1 MLRKQSRRSVRLLS
15 YAITTWLA
23 LPAYTAWASEAASGG
38 NTNVTTADVR
48 VEADAAQEEAKYESQ
63 QKTIIT
69 KEDIEKKQAK
79 SVEDII
85 FSETGVSRTVDAMG
99 RVGVSIRGAEPRH
112 TLILVDGQPVMG
124 DFAKYY
130 GAADEVMRL
139 GTENVERIEIIQ
151 GAASAKYGSDA
162 IGGVVN
168 VITKQAGKEPV
179 IKFNVEGRR
188 TADTDGLFPYQ
199 NVFLRA
205 DTGTIGKA
213 QFGVYGNKRD
223 IMPVYGSEARVKT
236 GLASYVTDFE
246 DNSLRYY
253 GEATNIGLIG
263 SYKAD
268 ANNSFSFRM
277 ERYNE
282 DLNRYVKRTDSIME
296 PQQHYSRKSGRNNYN
311 IGWEGRNKDTD
322 WKIEFN
328 HARMLEDDLTL
339 TSNYGRSSYTGKNM
353 LNYVDNID
361 HAQMNFDATFNT
373 QLNDKH
379 LLMYNFGYAHETGSG
394 SRLKSA
400 PNTYLKKIDPWDYDK
415 SLLVV
420 QRDVPELGLKKGT
433 IASFIHAHKL
443 IPDPEK
449 GLRWD
454 VDYELYGYNR
464 SDPNSYKPEF
474 SYEEFQKYMPE
485 GGRITEYDNLP
496 ADVKAR
502 YDRFNARVR
511 DEANRTGKH
520 GNVTSPNLY
529 GASYYHDE
537 GYFDPD
543 DPTYTRKIKYNY
555 TLNGRLFSE
564 IQNSLANQLI
574 IGEATIN
581 KYHLVVGDTW
591 MLNNDTIF
599 TPILRMDHS
608 SLFGTNITA
617 NFGITHNLG
626 GNPHRRFKANIGTG
640 YSEPGMG
647 ELYYN
652 WEMYGGSPVDQN
664 RARLGWYWTG
674 NPNLKPEKSVNFD
687 IGYEAETKNMTM
699 RANLFHNTIRN
710 YMTTYY
716 TGYNIDFH
724 PNVTGAEKLG
734 YPPDMLYSFKNIG
747 KAQITGL
754 ELEVRNKLDKHWSTK
769 VGYTFLHAI
778 NKSDPN
784 MPKRLLDK
792 PQHKLDIGID
802 YENVRGGFR
811 ASLWGDYY
819 IHMLDSNSVT
829 GNANYMNMDS
839 DLQGGYIFANQY
851 ARAGAQR
858 YQTKTFGIWNLMLQK
873 KFGEDAM
880 VYLGVDN
887 LFNHRDDNRATQARV
902 YRLGANLKFGPDSN
916 TQPKAPLTEEEKA
929 ARAAQDA
936 AYEKDFFAQT
946 SNTFAKGSPDMF
958 FARPFDRE
966 KLRGIKLI
974 GDYQLEWDTHGGA
987 DRPQIKMT
995 EDASVGTAEKNMFDR
1010 KEHGFSQRLRFG
1022 FDARAND
1029 NLNISVLATASGKDG
1044 VDTRTDIPKSK
1055 ALNHLRISNFDV
1067 TYHNRNL
1074 DISMG
1079 RLNEQLGVTGYYFGK
1094 EYDGIRASW
1103 TNAHTQIQL
1112 GYGNFKHS
1120 TGISDSAYT
1129 HATHKVFYRPPTIS
1143 EFIGLKRSPFNNA
1156 FDGEDVVPNADD
1168 KINFYQQLIKA
1179 KENGATPAEQI
1190 ALIKK
1195 MYDIAVGAYGKEL
1208 LKKDALNDESYMQMN
1223 PPGYFDYQYTDSN
1236 GDIQTGSIWSLDYYT
1251 WIGGHKEDQQTFYM
1265 SMADYPN
1272 ALEGDGSAALNQWW
1286 TNNKAHIE
1294 DVLKKIVRDQHDD
1307 ASNIQFTR
1315 PDSDLKKELHD
1326 SNFVDDDSSDL
1337 SSRFD
1342 FPKVVHE
1349 YFTAIANRLSWTEY
1363 GSLMPRDALGK
1374 FTGLLIKVEGTVLE
1388 ADRIPPINKAIFLQ
1402 AKHALTPNVGISLW
1416 YLGSTGSENYHAE
1429 HANGKSND
1437 VYDYTHLAR
1446 VIGIGAKWK
1455 MGKNASMSVDYG
1467 QNRTAFGRHM
1477 NGHTIYEHPSGS
1489 DQFNIRGHAMGG
1501 TPHFWTLRFDI
1512 GKSDMAVKGSWNV
1525 FADYK
1530 HFEHGSFFGGN
1541 GTGYLPDRY
1550 LDGIRS
1556 FSVGAGYVPVENLL
1570 VEAFY
1575 TFDAKGIGSRDTLY
1589 GGEKFTLGNYAGM
1602 RLTYNF

>member
-79 SVEDII
+79 SVEEII

-339 TSNYGRSSYTGKNM
+339 TSNYGRSAYTGKNM

-415 SLLVV
+415 SLMVV
-420 QRDVPELGLKKGT
+420 QRDAPAFGLKKGT
-433 IASFIHAHKL
+433 IASFIQAHKL
-443 IPDPEK
+443 TPDPER

-454 VDYELYGYNR
+454 VDYELYNYNK
-464 SDPNSYKPEF
+464 SDPNSYKPSFTQEDYLRYSNNGTETSF
-474 SYEEFQKYMPE
+474 TQILNNMPPE
-485 GGRITEYDNLP
+485 AR
-496 ADVKAR
+496 AR
-502 YDRFNARVR
+502 YNEFNSKIRQENAGHLMQGSGVY
-511 DEANRTGKH
+511 DWH
-520 GNVTSPNLY
+520 GLVYYYDPNN
-529 GASYYHDE
+529 
-537 GYFDPD
+537 
-543 DPTYTRKIKYNY
+543 YNY
-555 TLNGRLFSE
+555 TLNGKKFAE
-564 IQNSLANQLI
+564 VQQSLANQLLM
-574 IGEATIN
+574 GEATIN

-652 WEMYGGSPVDQN
+652 WEMYGGSPVDQD

-724 PNVTGAEKLG
+724 PNITGAEKLG

-754 ELEVRNKLDKHWSTK
+754 ELEVKNKLDKHWSTK

-829 GNANYMNMDS
+829 GNANYMKMDS

-916 TQPKAPLTEEEKA
+916 TQSKAPLTEEEKA

-995 EDASVGTAEKNMFDR
+995 EDSFVGSAERNMLDR

-1022 FDARAND
+1022 FDVRAND
-1029 NLNISVLATASGKDG
+1029 NLNISVLATALGKDG

-1079 RLNEQLGVTGYYFGK
+1079 RLNERLGVTGYYFGK

-1103 TNAHTQIQL
+1103 TNEHTQIQL

-1129 HATHKVFYRPPTIS
+1129 HATHRVFYRPPTMAEFVGLNIS
-1143 EFIGLKRSPFNNA
+1143 DLYTTFTTPA
-1156 FDGEDVVPNADD
+1156 PVPEAND
-1168 KINFYQQLIKA
+1168 KMNFYQQLEA
-1179 KENGATPAEQI
+1179 ATTIEEKRAI
-1190 ALIKK
+1190 VKR
-1195 MYDIAVGAYGKEL
+1195 MYDIAVGAYGKDF
-1208 LKKDALNDESYMQMN
+1208 LKAGGIQTSDSYLQMDPPMMFNYKYTDEHGVEQTDSLWN
-1223 PPGYFDYQYTDSN
+1223 FDYN
-1236 GDIQTGSIWSLDYYT
+1236 A
-1251 WIGGHKEDQQTFYM
+1251 WIGSHKEDLTTLYM

-1272 ALEGDGSAALNQWW
+1272 ALDGDGSAALKQWW
-1286 TNNKAHIE
+1286 AGNKARLYE
-1294 DVLKKIVRDQHDD
+1294 VLKKIVQLDKHPGATNVQ
-1307 ASNIQFTR
+1307 IT
-1315 PDSDLKKELHD
+1315 DSDDDIYNALHYNNFED
-1326 SNFVDDDSSDL
+1326 EFSNPITSNNL
-1337 SSRFD
+1337 SRA
-1342 FPKVVHE
+1342 VE
-1349 YFTAIANRLSWTEY
+1349 QYFTAVGQRVQSTEY

-1374 FTGLLIKVEGTVLE
+1374 YTGLVIKVEGTVLE

-1429 HANGKSND
+1429 HANGKRND
-1437 VYDYTHLAR
+1437 VYDYTRLAR